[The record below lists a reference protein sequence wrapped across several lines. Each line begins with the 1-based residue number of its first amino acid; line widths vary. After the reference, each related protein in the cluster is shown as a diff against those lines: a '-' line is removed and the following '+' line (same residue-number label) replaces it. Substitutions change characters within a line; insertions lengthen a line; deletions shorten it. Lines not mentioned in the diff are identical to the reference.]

1 MLPLD
6 GVLVVAVEQAVSAP
20 HCTRQLADLGARVIK
35 VEGPTG
41 DFARHYD
48 EAVHGVAAHF
58 AWANRGKESVVLDL
72 KSDDGRDALE
82 RLLDR
87 ADVLVQNLA
96 PGAAQRLGLDA
107 ETASA
112 RHPRLVAVDIS
123 GYGNGGPRAS
133 SRAYDLLV
141 QAESGSCAITGTPEA
156 PAKPGIPFADVGTG
170 MVAANAVLA
179 ALLRRSTTGHG
190 TAITIGM
197 FDVMTDWMG
206 WALNQSRYTGV
217 DPPRAGLSSPMV
229 SPYGGYETADGH
241 VIVLGTTNDKEWQ
254 RLASKVMGRDDLAA
268 DLAYATNAD
277 RVRRRADLDAAISAW
292 AATQTFADAS
302 AAAEAAGIGWA
313 RYNTPVEV
321 LDHPQLGE
329 RDRWVSTASEG
340 GPFLSLRPAADSP
353 DWTWT
358 PGDVPALGQHTDA
371 VMAELGL
378 AVQSPPRPWNDRSK
392 GHLQPRR
399 SAPGGGPQ

>member
-6 GVLVVAVEQAVSAP
+6 GLLVVAVEQAVSAP

-35 VEGPTG
+35 VEGRAG

-72 KSDDGRDALE
+72 KSDVGRDALE
-82 RLLDR
+82 QLLGR

-96 PGAAQRLGLDA
+96 PGAAERLGLDA
-107 ETASA
+107 ASA
-112 RHPRLVAVDIS
+112 SGRHPRLVAVDIS
-123 GYGNGGPRAS
+123 GYGTGGPRAA

-179 ALLRRSTTGHG
+179 ALLRRGTTGRG
-190 TAITIGM
+190 SAITIGM

-241 VIVLGTTNDKEWQ
+241 VIVLGTTNDGEWQ
-254 RLASKVMGRDDLAA
+254 RLASKVIGRDDLAA
-268 DLAYATNAD
+268 DPAYATNAD
-277 RVRRRADLDAAISAW
+277 RVRRRADLDAAIAQW
-292 AATQTFADAS
+292 AGAQTFAAAS

-313 RYNTPVEV
+313 RYNTPTDV
-321 LDHPQLGE
+321 LEHAQLVE
-329 RDRWVSTASEG
+329 RDRWVSTASENG
-340 GPFLSLRPAADSP
+340 AFLSLRPAADSP
-353 DWTWT
+353 DWTWV
-358 PGDVPALGQHTDA
+358 PGGVPALGQHTDA
-371 VMAELGL
+371 VLTELGL
-378 AVQSPPRPWNDRSK
+378 AVQSAPRSRDDRS
-392 GHLQPRR
+392 GGDLQPRR
-399 SAPGGGPQ
+399 PAPGGGPQ